1 VTLFEHVAI
10 AADAIRANPVRAFLT
25 TLGVLIG
32 VLSVILL
39 VGLGDAVRSYVLET
53 LSGIGSNLIQVRA
66 GRQET
71 RGMQPPSMNVRNRLT
86 MEDAQAL
93 ERRAYSLDGV
103 SPIVLGSG
111 ELRAGD
117 LRRNVMVIG
126 VGVRYPDL
134 RNLRVGEGMFFS
146 PEDIESRR
154 KIVVV
159 GETIVKELF
168 GTAANPIG
176 QTIYIASAPFRVVG
190 VLSPK
195 GKTFGF
201 DMDDLAYVP
210 ATSAQDLFSIETVSE
225 IIARARDRKTVQP
238 AIEEITD
245 VLSSRRNGSIDFTIF
260 SQDDM
265 MVTVNKI
272 MTTLTFFLGAIAS
285 ISLLVG
291 GIGIMNIMLV
301 SVKERTREIGVR
313 RAVGARWRDILVQF
327 LVEAVVVSLIGG
339 VLGLVLGFVIIRLV
353 HRFEPDLPV
362 ELSAWNVALALSFS
376 AFVGIVSGVFPA
388 VRAADLDPVEALR
401 YE

>member
-1 VTLFEHVAI
+1 MSLFEHIAI
-10 AADAIRANPVRAFLT
+10 AIDAIRANPARAFLT

-53 LSGIGSNLIQVRA
+53 LSGLGSNLIQIRA

-71 RGMQPPSMNVRNRLT
+71 RGLQPPSINVRNRLRL
-86 MEDAQAL
+86 EDVDAL
-93 ERRAYSLDGV
+93 EHRAYTLDGV
-103 SPIVLGSG
+103 SPTIFGSG
-111 ELRAGD
+111 ELRVGE
-117 LRRNVMVIG
+117 LRRSVLVLG
-126 VGVRYPDL
+126 VGARYADL
-134 RNLRVGEGMFFS
+134 RNMRVGRGSFFS
-146 PEDIESRR
+146 SEDMESRR

-159 GETIVKELF
+159 GETIVRELF
-168 GTAANPIG
+168 GATSNPLG
-176 QTIYIASAPFRVVG
+176 QTIYIASTPFRIIG
-190 VLSPK
+190 VMAPK

-201 DMDDLAYVP
+201 DMDDLAFVP
-210 ATSAQDLFSIETVSE
+210 ATAAQDLFSVETISE

-238 AIEEITD
+238 AIDDITE

-260 SQDDM
+260 SEDDVM
-265 MVTVNKI
+265 STVNKI
-272 MTTLTFFLGAIAS
+272 MATLTFFLGAIAS

-327 LVEAVVVSLIGG
+327 LVEATVVSLLGGLMG
-339 VLGLVLGFVIIRLV
+339 VLLGFVIVRV
-353 HRFEPDLPV
+353 VQKFEPDLPV
-362 ELSAWNVALALSFS
+362 QLSTWNVVMALSFS
-376 AFVGIVSGVFPA
+376 LFVGIVSGVFPA